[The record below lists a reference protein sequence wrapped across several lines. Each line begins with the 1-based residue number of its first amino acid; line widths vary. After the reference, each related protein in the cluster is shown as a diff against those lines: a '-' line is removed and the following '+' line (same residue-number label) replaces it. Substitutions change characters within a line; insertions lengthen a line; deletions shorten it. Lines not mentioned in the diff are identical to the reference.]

1 VQVQIGEATRPSGA
15 TTQAFNSSG
24 VRGGALE
31 SPTSVK
37 ILFIGD
43 TVARAGR
50 SIVHEHLHLLQT
62 EHAVDLTIL
71 NCENAASG
79 FGVTPKIADEFFDW
93 GVDVLTSGNHI
104 WDKKEI
110 LPYLNENPRILRPAN
125 YPADNPGRGTLILKT
140 RTGNEA
146 AVLNLQGRVF
156 MPPTDDP
163 FRVADRELA
172 DLPPRVKVI
181 FVDMHAEA
189 TSEKV
194 AMGWYL
200 DGRVSA
206 VIGSH
211 THIPTAD
218 ETILPGG
225 TAYQTDAGMSGPF
238 MSVIGVIKEGAIRR
252 FMTQIPDKLESASL
266 DARLNGVVIDVDSTS
281 GKARSIERV
290 QRR

>member
-1 VQVQIGEATRPSGA
+1 M
-15 TTQAFNSSG
+15 
-24 VRGGALE
+24 
-31 SPTSVK
+31 K

-50 SIVHEHLHLLQT
+50 SIVHEHLHRLQQ
-62 EHAVDLTIL
+62 EYAVDLTIL

-104 WDKKEI
+104 WDKREI
-110 LPYLNENPRILRPAN
+110 LPYLNDNPRILRPAN
-125 YPADNPGRGTLILKT
+125 YPPDNPGRGMALLKT
-140 RTGNEA
+140 RAGEEV

-156 MPPTDDP
+156 MPTTDDP

-172 DLPPRVKVI
+172 ALPRHVKVVI
-181 FVDMHAEA
+181 VDMHAEA

-194 AMGWYL
+194 AMGWHL

-206 VIGSH
+206 VIGTH

-225 TAYQTDAGMSGPF
+225 TAYQTDAGMTGPF
-238 MSVIGVIKEGAIRR
+238 MSVIGVMKEAAIRR

-266 DARLNGVVIDVDSTS
+266 DARLNGVLIDVDSST
-281 GKARSIERV
+281 GKARRIERV
-290 QRR
+290 QRS